1 MSDRDR
7 DRWET
12 VQRLFES
19 ALERE
24 GEARERYL
32 EEACAGNAAMLGEVT
47 SLLVADQRGHAVLDG
62 IRLGVRPE
70 AGGGSGPPQ
79 QSVDAG

>member
-7 DRWET
+7 DRWEC

-32 EEACAGNAAMLGEVT
+32 EEACAGDESMLGEVR
-47 SLLVADQRGHAVLDG
+47 SLLVADQRGHVVLDG
-62 IRLGVRPE
+62 IRLEVKPE
-70 AGGGSGPPQ
+70 S
-79 QSVDAG
+79 